1 MTAPE
6 RLSGEA
12 PPALSAEGVY
22 VSLGGM
28 PVLRD
33 VGIQVRP
40 GEAVAIL
47 GGNGSGKSTFIRALV
62 GLIPHTEGSIRL
74 FGTDQS
80 KFSEHWRIGYVPQ
93 HSQIGVPNATV
104 WELVAS
110 GRLAHRPPF
119 RWSSKADRKAI
130 ADAIDLVE
138 LADRTD
144 WPLGTLSGGQ
154 RQRVLIARA
163 LATGP
168 DLLVMDEPMAGVDL
182 HSQAGLAD
190 LLQHLVDDGLGLLV
204 VLHELG
210 AMESILD
217 KHITLCDGRV
227 VEDEPFLGAGD
238 VDVVDE
244 PQEVGLEDPFREVG
258 S

>member
-1 MTAPE
+1 MAVHDATT
-6 RLSGEA
+6 SDVQ
-12 PPALSAEGVY
+12 PALSAEGVY
-22 VSLGGM
+22 ASLGGM

-47 GGNGSGKSTFIRALV
+47 GGNGSGKSTFVRSLV

-74 FGTDQS
+74 FGTDLA
-80 KFSEHWRIGYVPQ
+80 KFDEHWRIGYVPQ

-110 GRLAHRPPF
+110 GRLAHRPLF
-119 RWSSKADRKAI
+119 RWTTSKDRLAI
-130 ADAIDLVE
+130 ADAIALVG
-138 LADRTD
+138 LTDRTH

-154 RQRVLIARA
+154 KQRVLIARA

-190 LLQHLVDDGLGLLV
+190 LLQQLVDDGLGLLV

-210 AMESILD
+210 AMEPVLD
-217 KHITLCDGRV
+217 RHITLCDGRL

-244 PQEVGLEDPFREVG
+244 PQEVGLEDPFREVLP
-258 S
+258 